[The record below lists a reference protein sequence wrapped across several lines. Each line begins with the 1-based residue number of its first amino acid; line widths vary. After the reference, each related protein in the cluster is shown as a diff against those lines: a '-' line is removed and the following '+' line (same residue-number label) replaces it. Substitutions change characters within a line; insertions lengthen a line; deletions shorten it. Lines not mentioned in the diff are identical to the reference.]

1 MITIY
6 EASKEIINEHPEKNY
21 SLEYV
26 MNKLTSMGG
35 ELFICSDEMWY
46 CYGKK
51 KLYNT
56 ILRENHKDLVLS

>member
-6 EASKEIINEHPEKNY
+6 EASKEIIDEHPEKNY

-26 MNKLTSMGG
+26 MNKLISMGG
-35 ELFICSDEMWY
+35 DLFICSDEMWS

-56 ILRENHKDLVLS
+56 ILRENYKNV

>member
-6 EASKEIINEHPEKNY
+6 EASKQIVEEHPDKNY
-21 SLEYV
+21 SLDYV
-26 MNKLTSMGG
+26 MKKMTTMGG
-35 ELFICSDEMWY
+35 DLFICSDDMWY

-56 ILRENHKDLVLS
+56 ILIENHKE

>member
-6 EASKEIINEHPEKNY
+6 EASKQIVDEHPEKNY

-26 MNKLTSMGG
+26 MKKMTTMGG
-35 ELFICSDEMWY
+35 DLFICSDNMWHF
-46 CYGKK
+46 YGKN

-56 ILRENHKDLVLS
+56 LLIENHKE

>member
-6 EASKEIINEHPEKNY
+6 EASKQIAEEHPDKNY
-21 SLEYV
+21 SLDYV
-26 MNKLTSMGG
+26 MKKLTTMGG
-35 ELFICSDEMWY
+35 DLFICSDDMWY

-56 ILRENHKDLVLS
+56 LLFENHKE